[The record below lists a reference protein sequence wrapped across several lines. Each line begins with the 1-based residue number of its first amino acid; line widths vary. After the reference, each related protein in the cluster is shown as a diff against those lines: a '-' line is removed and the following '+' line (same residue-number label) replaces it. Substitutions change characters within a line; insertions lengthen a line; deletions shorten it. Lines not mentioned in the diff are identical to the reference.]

1 MAGKKLPKN
10 DDLASNS
17 NVEVAAGFF
26 SDTSPAEPK
35 AETNKKDP
43 SATPQPKAEK
53 PTANKTA
60 TKEKKNLGGRPK
72 KDGLKNEQFTLTM
85 HPEMYEKLRILAE
98 EHTRGNFSGLI
109 DEAIKSFCREHDID
123 LSAVQVAPEILDM
136 YKTKQ
141 EKKSKK
147 K

>member
-1 MAGKKLPKN
+1 MATKKGITNIDPPSEN
-10 DDLASNS
+10 GSSGNI
-17 NVEVAAGFF
+17 NVADNYYKHVTETP
-26 SDTSPAEPK
+26 STS
-35 AETNKKDP
+35 
-43 SATPQPKAEK
+43 
-53 PTANKTA
+53 KTVP
-60 TKEKKNLGGRPK
+60 KEKKNLGGRPK

-109 DEAIKSFCREHDID
+109 DETIKSFCREHDID

-136 YKTKQ
+136 YKKKQ
-141 EKKSKK
+141 EKKRKK

>member
-10 DDLASNS
+10 VNLAS

-26 SDTSPAEPK
+26 TDTQSAEPK
-35 AETNKKDP
+35 AETNKKEQ

-60 TKEKKNLGGRPK
+60 TKGKKNLGGRPK

-85 HPEMYEKLRILAE
+85 HPEMYEKLRILAK
-98 EHTRGNFSGLI
+98 EHTRGNFSSLI
-109 DEAIKSFCREHDID
+109 DEAIKSFCREHNID
-123 LSAVQVAPEILDM
+123 LSAIQVAPKILDM

-141 EKKSKK
+141 EKKNKK

>member
-1 MAGKKLPKN
+1 MARKKLPKN
-10 DDLASNS
+10 VDLAS

-26 SDTSPAEPK
+26 TDTPPAESK
-35 AETNKKDP
+35 AETDKKEQ
-43 SATPQPKAEK
+43 SATPQPEPQK
-53 PTANKTA
+53 PTTNKIV

-123 LSAVQVAPEILDM
+123 LSAVQIAPEILDM
-136 YKTKQ
+136 YKKRQ
-141 EKKSKK
+141 EKKNKK

>member
-10 DDLASNS
+10 VDLASNS

>member
-1 MAGKKLPKN
+1 MAKKKLPK
-10 DDLASNS
+10 DVDLAS

-26 SDTSPAEPK
+26 TDNPPSEADTDKIEKSTK
-35 AETNKKDP
+35 
-43 SATPQPKAEK
+43 PQAIEK
-53 PTANKTA
+53 PSTHNTA
-60 TKEKKNLGGRPK
+60 TNEKKNLGGRPK

-109 DEAIKSFCREHDID
+109 DEAIKSFCREHNID
-123 LSAVQVAPEILDM
+123 LSAIQVSPEILDM

-141 EKKSKK
+141 EKRSKK

>member
-1 MAGKKLPKN
+1 MAKKLPK
-10 DDLASNS
+10 DVDLAG
-17 NVEVAAGFF
+17 NVDVAAGFF
-26 SDTSPAEPK
+26 TDTAPAKTETDKKEKPAEPQ
-35 AETNKKDP
+35 D
-43 SATPQPKAEK
+43 AEK

-109 DEAIKSFCREHDID
+109 DEAIKSFCREHDIN

-136 YKTKQ
+136 YKKKQ

>member
-1 MAGKKLPKN
+1 MAKKKLPK
-10 DDLASNS
+10 DVDLAS

-26 SDTSPAEPK
+26 TDNPPSEADTDKNEKSTK
-35 AETNKKDP
+35 
-43 SATPQPKAEK
+43 PQAIEK
-53 PTANKTA
+53 PSTHNTA
-60 TKEKKNLGGRPK
+60 TNEKKNLGGRPK

-109 DEAIKSFCREHDID
+109 DEAIKSFCREHNID
-123 LSAVQVAPEILDM
+123 LSAIQVAPEILDM
-136 YKTKQ
+136 YKKKQ

>member
-10 DDLASNS
+10 FDI
-17 NVEVAAGFF
+17 AAGFF
-26 SDTSPAEPK
+26 SDQDSSQVSAPEAEPK
-35 AETNKKDP
+35 LTTN
-43 SATPQPKAEK
+43 SSEMSYKADVIFQ
-53 PTANKTA
+53 
-60 TKEKKNLGGRPK
+60 KNLGGRPR

-85 HPEMYEKLRILAE
+85 NPEMYEKLRIIAS

-109 DEAIKSFCREHDID
+109 DEAIKSYCREHDID
-123 LSAVQVAPEILDM
+123 LASIIVASDVLDM
-136 YKTKQ
+136 YRKKQ

>member
-1 MAGKKLPKN
+1 MAGKKLPQN
-10 DDLASNS
+10 VDLAS

-26 SDTSPAEPK
+26 TDTPPAEST
-35 AETNKKDP
+35 AETDKKEQ
-43 SATPQPKAEK
+43 SATQQPEPQK
-53 PTANKTA
+53 PTTNKTA

-123 LSAVQVAPEILDM
+123 LSALQVAPEILDM
-136 YKTKQ
+136 YKKKQ

>member
-1 MAGKKLPKN
+1 MARKKLPKN
-10 DDLASNS
+10 VDLAS

-26 SDTSPAEPK
+26 TDTPPAESK
-35 AETNKKDP
+35 AETDKKEQ
-43 SATPQPKAEK
+43 SATPQPEPQK
-53 PTANKTA
+53 PTTNKTA
-60 TKEKKNLGGRPK
+60 TKKKKNLGGRPK

-123 LSAVQVAPEILDM
+123 LSAVQIAPEILDM
-136 YKTKQ
+136 YKKRQ
-141 EKKSKK
+141 EKKNKK

>member
-1 MAGKKLPKN
+1 MARKKLPKN
-10 DDLASNS
+10 VDLAS

-26 SDTSPAEPK
+26 TDTPPAESK
-35 AETNKKDP
+35 AETDKKEQ
-43 SATPQPKAEK
+43 SATPQPEPQK
-53 PTANKTA
+53 PTTNTTA
-60 TKEKKNLGGRPK
+60 TKKKKNLGGRPK

-123 LSAVQVAPEILDM
+123 LSAVQIAPEILDM
-136 YKTKQ
+136 YKKRQ
-141 EKKSKK
+141 EKKNKK

>member
-1 MAGKKLPKN
+1 MA
-10 DDLASNS
+10 S
-17 NVEVAAGFF
+17 
-26 SDTSPAEPK
+26 
-35 AETNKKDP
+35 KKDLTINVP
-43 SATPQPKAEK
+43 SKKSSSGDTNAADKIFEQGKETPS
-53 PTANKTA
+53 TSKTA
-60 TKEKKNLGGRPK
+60 PKEKKNIGGRPK

>member
-1 MAGKKLPKN
+1 MARKKLPKN
-10 DDLASNS
+10 VDLAS

-26 SDTSPAEPK
+26 TDTPPAESK
-35 AETNKKDP
+35 AETDKKEQ
-43 SATPQPKAEK
+43 SATPQPEPQKL
-53 PTANKTA
+53 TTNKTA

-123 LSAVQVAPEILDM
+123 LSAVQIAPEILDM
-136 YKTKQ
+136 YKKRQ
-141 EKKSKK
+141 EKKNKK

>member
-10 DDLASNS
+10 VDLAS

-26 SDTSPAEPK
+26 TDTPPAEAK
-35 AETNKKDP
+35 AESNKKEQ
-43 SATPQPKAEK
+43 SATPQPELQK
-53 PTANKTA
+53 PTTNKTA

-123 LSAVQVAPEILDM
+123 LAAIHVTPEILDM
-136 YKTKQ
+136 YKKKQ
-141 EKKSKK
+141 EKKNKK

>member
-10 DDLASNS
+10 VDLASNL
-17 NVEVAAGFF
+17 EVAAGFF
-26 SDTSPAEPK
+26 TDTPPAEAK
-35 AETNKKDP
+35 AETDKKEQ
-43 SATPQPKAEK
+43 SATPQPEQQK
-53 PTANKTA
+53 PTTNKTA

-85 HPEMYEKLRILAE
+85 HPEIYEKLRIISQ

-136 YKTKQ
+136 YKKKQ